1 MTKPLAII
9 SGGAQGVGLAFTQ
22 RLIAEGYAALSFDT
36 APHSW
41 QHADLVTVN
50 ADSSQRAD
58 IDRVVQMAAEI
69 GGIQLIVNNAR
80 TRQPTPLNSSWQQL
94 LDDWDLIMDTNVK
107 GTLMLSRATVPYLKE
122 SGGHIINVSS
132 TDVLPPKQAPTN
144 PPDSD
149 LYSVSMWALNGFTDA
164 WSKRLAKYDIC
175 VNSICLGPV
184 SADLLPI
191 ADIAQ
196 LLIDIVASGR
206 TGENFGAWPG
216 EPVKIGNQPPLHKR
230 ITG

>member
-9 SGGAQGVGLAFTQ
+9 SGGAQGVGLAFTK

-58 IDRVVQMAAEI
+58 IDRIVQMAAEI

-132 TDVLPPKQAPTN
+132 TDVLPPKQRPTN

-149 LYSVSMWALNGFTDA
+149 LYSASMWALNGFTDA

-175 VNSICLGPV
+175 VNSICLGQV

-216 EPVKIGNQPPLHKR
+216 EPVTIGNQPPLHKR

>member
-9 SGGAQGVGLAFTQ
+9 SGGAKGVGLAFTQ

-36 APHSW
+36 APHSFE
-41 QHADLVTVN
+41 HADLVTVN

-58 IDRVVQMAAEI
+58 VDQIVKMAAEI
-69 GGIQLIVNNAR
+69 GGLQMVVNNAR
-80 TRQPTPLNSSWQQL
+80 IWQPTPLNSSWQQL
-94 LDDWDLIMDTNVK
+94 LDDWELIMDTNVR
-107 GTLMLSRATVPYLKE
+107 GALMLSRATVPLLKE
-122 SGGHIINVSS
+122 SGGHIINISS
-132 TDVLPPKQAPTN
+132 TDVLPPKQTPTN

-149 LYSVSMWALNGFTDA
+149 LYNASMWALNGFTDA

-175 VNSICLGPV
+175 VNSICLGKLSEEFLPM
-184 SADLLPI
+184 ADV
-191 ADIAQ
+191 AQ
-196 LLIDIVASGR
+196 LLIDVISSGR

-216 EPVKIGNQPPLHKR
+216 EPVTIGDQPPLHKR